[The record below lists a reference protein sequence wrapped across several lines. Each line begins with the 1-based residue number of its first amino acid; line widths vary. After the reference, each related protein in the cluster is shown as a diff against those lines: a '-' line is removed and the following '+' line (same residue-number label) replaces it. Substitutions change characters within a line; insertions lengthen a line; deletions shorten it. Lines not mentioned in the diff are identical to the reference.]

1 MNPLNLFSKST
12 ETQAYSAGETIFN
25 QGDPAKYLYVVRR
38 GEVEIQSDG
47 VTVDTVCEGDILGE
61 MALIDSSARSATA
74 VAKSD
79 CELIPVDE
87 KRFTFL
93 VQQTPFFAVHVM
105 RALAERL
112 RKTNELLSGK
122 DTA

>member
-12 ETQAYSAGETIFN
+12 EIETYTAGETIFN
-25 QGDPAKYLYVVRR
+25 QGDPGKNLYVVRQ
-38 GEVEIQSDG
+38 GEIEIQCNG
-47 VTVDTVCEGDILGE
+47 VTVDTVGEGCILGE

-74 VAKSD
+74 VARSD

-105 RALAERL
+105 RVLADRL
-112 RKTNELLSGK
+112 RKTNALLGGK
-122 DTA
+122 SAA